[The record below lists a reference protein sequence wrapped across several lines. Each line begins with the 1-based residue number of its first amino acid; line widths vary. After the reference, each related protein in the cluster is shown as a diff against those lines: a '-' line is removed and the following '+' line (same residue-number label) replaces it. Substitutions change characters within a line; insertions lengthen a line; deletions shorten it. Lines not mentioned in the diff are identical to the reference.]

1 MREIKTDIRLM
12 HERSLQICQGDITGA
27 RVDAIVNA
35 ANQGSL
41 GAFMSAAETRFKGE
55 QA

>member
-1 MREIKTDIRLM
+1 MCEIKTSVRLM

-35 ANQGSL
+35 TNQGSL
-41 GAFMSAAETRFKGE
+41 AAFMSAAET
-55 QA
+55 